1 MVGTQSRVPLELKM
15 FSGVKA
21 SSRTARE
28 DLGSALEKVR
38 VPVDV
43 FADPE
48 DTMNRVE
55 LKRKKVYGVN
65 MYMAFT

>member
-1 MVGTQSRVPLELKM
+1 M
-15 FSGVKA
+15 
-21 SSRTARE
+21 
-28 DLGSALEKVR
+28 EKVR